1 MEGALWITTAQF
13 TSFQGSTLLQFTIFR
28 VPIYDISTKYK
39 PYSTFRNNK
48 NFVLNY
54 TLLELSNIAA

>member
-1 MEGALWITTAQF
+1 
-13 TSFQGSTLLQFTIFR
+13 